1 MSSTSEPVE
10 QPQPILKGVWQ
21 RLSLSETAALFVGF
35 LYVSGYFIN
44 SIFVRNL
51 GIPDTELLRLEYVK
65 TGFTFA
71 LTLGF
76 VYLPIGA
83 FALTYKV
90 RRSSGLPHLHAGAI
104 GNSLNTTFFLAFPLF
119 LAFFIT
125 RYEWEMGLTS
135 PVFGL
140 AKFKSAALTAVALS
154 AIGTIIIPSFERIID
169 KRAPARV
176 RMSLFRF
183 FVEPIRFGLLLAS
196 LYLILKSLAQIQW
209 MSALVANGIYYFL
222 VVVVFV
228 TGLSAAA
235 LWVRLIH
242 KIKGSWLV
250 FSLIGFGIAVLY
262 YLAITSYVFGVY
274 IFIPS
279 NRGGRLPLTR
289 AFIEVTG
296 HDTLFAEERVVGGVK
311 VRGPVYI
318 IDDHNDSL
326 FVAAERMDRWLYE
339 FVPIHAIRK
348 ESVPYVYM
356 ERIED
361 GFPRLINSVAVGSR
375 RMTIFP
381 EEFYQA
387 RRVFQYDYIYF
398 DAFFLLIWLAL
409 LIRNKEYKALIFGA
423 VISPIIYLIDAYIWW
438 NSSAG
443 PAHPPGTH
451 IREYW
456 IGGVQVPR
464 PQGAYLWPKFGA
476 DFMMTISYALYAFP
490 WLYIMF
496 RNLRKGTLFSKEVL
510 IYTVVWVA
518 AWFLVPLLSILL
530 GIDDTPVQAVR
541 YMNSQFNGWI
551 INLFIGYGLLA
562 IIYRK
567 NLKLVAY
574 LLGIGAL
581 GAFIMEVPLY
591 VFGIRPTGILF
602 IIFEG
607 LFLLNQGVPYL
618 FLTVD
623 KILPAIQRRFRPPVL
638 SKPII

>member
-1 MSSTSEPVE
+1 VSSAPEPVE
-10 QPQPILKGVWQ
+10 QPQPILRGVWQ
-21 RLSLSETAALFVGF
+21 RLSLSELAALLVGF

-51 GIPDTELLRLEYVK
+51 GISDTELLRLEYIK
-65 TGFTFA
+65 TGFTFV

-83 FALTYKV
+83 FALTYNV
-90 RRSSGLPHLHAGAI
+90 RRSSGLPHLHAGAV

-125 RYEWEMGLTS
+125 RYEWEMSLPA

-140 AKFKSAALTAVALS
+140 AKFKSAALAAVALS
-154 AIGTIIIPSFERIID
+154 TIGTVIVPSFERVVD
-169 KRAPARV
+169 KRMPEHW
-176 RMSLFRF
+176 RMPLFRF
-183 FVEPIRFGLLLAS
+183 LIEPIRYGLLLAS
-196 LYLILKSLAQIQW
+196 LYLILRSLAQIQW
-209 MSALVANGIYYFL
+209 MGALVANGLYYFL

-228 TGLSAAA
+228 TGLSAAT
-235 LWVRLIH
+235 LWVRLIR

-250 FSLIGFGIAVLY
+250 YSLIGFGVAVLY

-274 IFIPS
+274 IFIPA

-289 AFIEVTG
+289 AYLEVTG

-318 IDDHNDSL
+318 IEDHSDSL
-326 FVAAERMDRWLYE
+326 FVAAEKMDRWLYE
-339 FVPIHAIRK
+339 FVPIHSIRK
-348 ESVPYVYM
+348 ESIPYVYV

-361 GFPRLINSVAVGSR
+361 GFPRVTNSAAGGSKQ
-375 RMTIFP
+375 MTFFP

-387 RRVFQYDYIYF
+387 RRVFQYDYIYV

-409 LIRNKEYKALIFGA
+409 LIRNKEYKALVFGA

-443 PAHPPGTH
+443 PTHPAGTH

-456 IGGVQVPR
+456 IGGAQVPR

-476 DFMMTISYALYAFP
+476 DFMMTISYALYTFP
-490 WLYIMF
+490 WLYIVF

-510 IYTVVWVA
+510 RYTVIWVA
-518 AWFLVPLLSILL
+518 AWFLTPLLSILL
-530 GIDDTPVQAVR
+530 SINDTPVQAVR
-541 YMNSQFNGWI
+541 YMNSQFTGWI
-551 INLFIGYGLLA
+551 INLIIGYGLLA
-562 IIYRK
+562 VVYRK
-567 NLKLVAY
+567 NLAWVAY
-574 LLGIGAL
+574 LLGIGVL
-581 GAFIMEVPLY
+581 GAFIMEIPLY
-591 VFGIRPTGILF
+591 AFGIRPTGILF

-607 LFLLNQGVPYL
+607 FFLLNQGVPYL

-623 KILPAIQRRFRPPVL
+623 KIIPAAQRKFRPPVT
-638 SKPII
+638 SNP